1 VRSFAKRPER
11 SFAMTATQGGP
22 LVVPAFVGFPAI
34 ASHPWLYPA
43 LECVHIVGVALLL
56 GNLLLLELR
65 VWGFGRALDTQALA
79 GLALPVSA
87 AGFGLLALSGMT
99 MFAAAPAELLANRMF
114 VIKMGLVMLAGLNA
128 AAFHARGGLHRRDR
142 IARVQTLLSLELW
155 LAVIICGR
163 WIAYA

>member
-1 VRSFAKRPER
+1 MSAALGVPSFN
-11 SFAMTATQGGP
+11 
-22 LVVPAFVGFPAI
+22 GFPAI

-43 LECVHIVGVALLL
+43 LECAHIVGVALLL

-79 GLALPVSA
+79 GLALPLSVL
-87 AGFGLLALSGMT
+87 GFGLLALSGLT
-99 MFAAAPAELLANRMF
+99 MFAAAPQELLVNRLF

-128 AAFHARGGLHRRDR
+128 AAFHSRGGLRRVDTL
-142 IARVQTLLSLELW
+142 ARAQTLLSLGLW
-155 LAVIICGR
+155 LTVIICGR